1 MRHRTGTIYLAV
13 MRRKWTEEEDAVLRG
28 RYGTIPAEEI
38 AGQLQRSV
46 RSVYGRAQLLGLRC
60 PESYRSEAG
69 KKGSA
74 SPEAV
79 SHRFMKGHISANR
92 GKKMSPEVYVKCS
105 STMFRKGNIPV
116 NTKPVGSERLTKDGY
131 MAVKTAEPNV
141 WKLKHRLIWEQVHGP
156 IPEGSNVQFRNGNR
170 QDIRIENLYLISR
183 AEQMKGENSL
193 CARYPEGLQKAIRAR
208 GALKRQITLYNK
220 KQK

>member
-1 MRHRTGTIYLAV
+1 MRYRTGTIYLAV
-13 MRRKWTEEEDAVLRG
+13 MRRKWIEEEDAELRE

-38 AGQLQRSV
+38 AGMLLRSV
-46 RSVYGRAQLLGLRC
+46 RSVYQRARLLGLRY
-60 PESYRSEAG
+60 PESFHAEAG

-74 SPEAV
+74 SPEAIA
-79 SHRFMKGHISANR
+79 HRFMKGHIPANK

-105 STMFRKGNIPV
+105 STMFRKGNITC
-116 NTKPVGSERLTKDGY
+116 NTRPVGFERLTKDGY
-131 MAVKTAEPNV
+131 TEVKTAEPNV

-156 IPEGSNVQFRNGNR
+156 IPEGCNIQFRNGNR

-183 AEQMKGENSL
+183 AEQLKEENSL